1 MEEFVL
7 INSTFNMSKL
17 KTRNYKEPGLAIKK
31 KKKKPGSLD
40 LEVGERD

>member
-17 KTRNYKEPGLAIKK
+17 KTINYKEPGLAINIYMA
-31 KKKKPGSLD
+31 KPGSLD